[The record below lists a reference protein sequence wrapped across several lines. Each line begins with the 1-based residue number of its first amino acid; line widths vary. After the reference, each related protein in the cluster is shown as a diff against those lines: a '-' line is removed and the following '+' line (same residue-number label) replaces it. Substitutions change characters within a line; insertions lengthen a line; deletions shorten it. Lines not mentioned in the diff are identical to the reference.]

1 MNRPNRTLRHGLLH
15 TMRHHTLRLLTAGLF
30 AAVLCAGLACTALV
44 PSLALAQGATARPTG
59 AVRGLD
65 LQLEG
70 SLEGVRGRELRW
82 LVTAYEVLGMS
93 TLRLAP
99 DTEIQLTTALDPTAE
114 PIVTRTDAHGRALVA
129 LAIPDDAPESF
140 QVVLRASR
148 GSVQRRF
155 ELGVR
160 TRIGRQIQVVP
171 LRERPAPEG
180 LLPVAI
186 LARDHTEQ
194 PLASLPVRLE
204 LLDAAGRQLLPR
216 VELTTDRSGLAHH
229 VFRLPREAV
238 GTVVLHAVS
247 GEREQRLESRETVSL
262 GATSRSG
269 QLLVAIAPAR
279 WVVEP
284 SSTMEVEVVV
294 RNEEGRPIEG
304 AILDVEDTRSYEE
317 RRRAPLRTDARG
329 RARYTYRAPG
339 IGGGYQDVPIS
350 VRAAHELE
358 GQGYA
363 SAQIRVARVERV
375 ATFSVEGGALVPGLG
390 GRVYV
395 RAVDVDGTPA
405 PAGVDVE
412 LRGPR
417 VGSLRGTT
425 DASGIAVLDL
435 PALAAL
441 AAGAQDR
448 CGGEAATAIDVLV
461 RGAEGLESCLALDPD
476 GAARVRLASPYAR
489 AGQPL
494 RFTVARAAT
503 AQRLPISVR
512 VLEHGSMRA
521 VAATVIA
528 GGETTAEVTI
538 PEGVSGRLL
547 VLARPLFGAEEREVR
562 GGAAQALVVRGDWY
576 ALRPRVEAGTGGA
589 RVHLDSVPDTRAL
602 VVAIPLDEAERH
614 GEIEIPGL
622 DVSTRA
628 EPAEATLALVEAALA
643 VTTSRDAAAPFV
655 LRANGPRIE
664 AIPVPA
670 PSDPTTLALLRD
682 PWRSQARFLTGRLA
696 LLYRAIEQRVA
707 TSVPEHLDDVAIETN
722 GRWDFN
728 AQIVASVADGG
739 DLGGEG
745 ATGLGGEPITVEALR
760 AYDPAFTYDN
770 VARRITRERL
780 FRLLVALRRFVLQNG
795 YDIPWAR
802 LGDPSTWLAH
812 TTELYDQAI
821 GQLTTRELVDGWGR
835 PFVLAPVNGRARYG
849 AWQPLPGWEVYSL
862 GPDGRASTGD
872 DVVDPTARVLPSSSP
887 YAQSVGEDGLVA
899 RLTGVELGRATVLDL
914 GQRSGEGWVGIPSSP
929 ESASA
934 GVALQLWESVP
945 ARLAIPLDALALRRP
960 SRTTDGA
967 SRLVSLDGSELVLA
981 LDEEPRTWGIA
992 VIAVSATGVPALAIR
1007 HALLGSPLIVEGE
1020 LPGRVRV
1027 GEPVEVEL
1035 RVTSTASRDLSLS
1048 LDAQGEG
1055 ALSFSAPSTLAIPRE
1070 TSVPVRVRLDGTS
1083 PGHGHAIL
1091 RFLDGGSAVRTA
1103 RSEHAVDRGL
1113 HPIRTRAALASA
1125 SGTRFDLTL
1134 EGPEG
1139 GRDAVG
1145 RVVVMRPGALGLDP
1159 DLGDARER
1167 DPGLVAWSLTMAGR
1181 PVDEALRTSLQ
1192 QDRLGVMPR
1201 LSLAGALV
1209 AWSSA
1214 DSEDEAAQAAAQRVR
1229 SALGGYGSGDPAE
1242 SAAVLAALSPGG
1254 VFELAD
1260 TYERA
1265 LDPVAQLAARERSQ
1279 LRRGLRRYPEEP
1291 SLLARSAAALL
1302 LADPR
1307 DAYGRAMFDR
1317 VVTHL
1322 ETIER
1327 GGARGRVVVPSTA
1340 RDQPLERLV
1349 ATLALSVAAHQLGE
1363 HGLAEELLRGA
1374 AFDDHIAIRAGGEAL
1389 FWWLAAGAYGVLSTP
1404 EGAPPASDSV
1414 TVVVDGR
1421 TLTATLENGFAA
1433 IALEGAGARPSVSV
1447 RTEGPVVVRAE
1458 SLAFGRFDERGDA
1471 PLGLSIVGEPGDAR
1485 HVSSL
1490 ELTVHANREAREPVL
1505 HIQLPAGARADEA
1518 LLAAIRSAP
1527 GVVSAELRTPGLV
1540 RVRLV
1545 SMASGVDLRIPL
1557 PLSWMVRGTVHGLA
1571 VVAFEAAVPG
1581 RMTILPQRTFTI
1593 P

>member
-1 MNRPNRTLRHGLLH
+1 
-15 TMRHHTLRLLTAGLF
+15 
-30 AAVLCAGLACTALV
+30 
-44 PSLALAQGATARPTG
+44 
-59 AVRGLD
+59 
-65 LQLEG
+65 
-70 SLEGVRGRELRW
+70 
-82 LVTAYEVLGMS
+82 
-93 TLRLAP
+93 
-99 DTEIQLTTALDPTAE
+99 
-114 PIVTRTDAHGRALVA
+114 
-129 LAIPDDAPESF
+129 
-140 QVVLRASR
+140 
-148 GSVQRRF
+148 
-155 ELGVR
+155 
-160 TRIGRQIQVVP
+160 
-171 LRERPAPEG
+171 
-180 LLPVAI
+180 
-186 LARDHTEQ
+186 
-194 PLASLPVRLE
+194 
-204 LLDAAGRQLLPR
+204 
-216 VELTTDRSGLAHH
+216 
-229 VFRLPREAV
+229 
-238 GTVVLHAVS
+238 
-247 GEREQRLESRETVSL
+247 
-262 GATSRSG
+262 
-269 QLLVAIAPAR
+269 
-279 WVVEP
+279 
-284 SSTMEVEVVV
+284 
-294 RNEEGRPIEG
+294 
-304 AILDVEDTRSYEE
+304 
-317 RRRAPLRTDARG
+317 
-329 RARYTYRAPG
+329 
-339 IGGGYQDVPIS
+339 
-350 VRAAHELE
+350 
-358 GQGYA
+358 
-363 SAQIRVARVERV
+363 
-375 ATFSVEGGALVPGLG
+375 
-390 GRVYV
+390 
-395 RAVDVDGTPA
+395 
-405 PAGVDVE
+405 
-412 LRGPR
+412 
-417 VGSLRGTT
+417 
-425 DASGIAVLDL
+425 
-435 PALAAL
+435 
-441 AAGAQDR
+441 
-448 CGGEAATAIDVLV
+448 
-461 RGAEGLESCLALDPD
+461 
-476 GAARVRLASPYAR
+476 
-489 AGQPL
+489 
-494 RFTVARAAT
+494 
-503 AQRLPISVR
+503 
-512 VLEHGSMRA
+512 
-521 VAATVIA
+521 
-528 GGETTAEVTI
+528 
-538 PEGVSGRLL
+538 
-547 VLARPLFGAEEREVR
+547 
-562 GGAAQALVVRGDWY
+562 
-576 ALRPRVEAGTGGA
+576 
-589 RVHLDSVPDTRAL
+589 
-602 VVAIPLDEAERH
+602 
-614 GEIEIPGL
+614 
-622 DVSTRA
+622 
-628 EPAEATLALVEAALA
+628 
-643 VTTSRDAAAPFV
+643 
-655 LRANGPRIE
+655 
-664 AIPVPA
+664 
-670 PSDPTTLALLRD
+670 
-682 PWRSQARFLTGRLA
+682 
-696 LLYRAIEQRVA
+696 
-707 TSVPEHLDDVAIETN
+707 
-722 GRWDFN
+722 
-728 AQIVASVADGG
+728 
-739 DLGGEG
+739 
-745 ATGLGGEPITVEALR
+745 
-760 AYDPAFTYDN
+760 
-770 VARRITRERL
+770 
-780 FRLLVALRRFVLQNG
+780 VLQNG

-835 PFVLAPVNGRARYG
+835 PFVLAPVGGRARYA

-872 DVVDPTARVLPSSSP
+872 DVVDPTGRVLPSSSP

-899 RLTGVELGRATVLDL
+899 RLTGVELGRATVIDL

-945 ARLAIPLDALALRRP
+945 ARLVTPLDALALRRP

-967 SRLVSLDGSELVLA
+967 SRLVSLDGSELTLA

-1035 RVTSTASRDLSLS
+1035 RVTSTASRDLSLA

-1055 ALSFSAPSTLAIPRE
+1055 ALSFSAPSTLSIPRE

-1113 HPIRTRAALASA
+1113 HPVRTRAALASA
-1125 SGTRFDLTL
+1125 HGTHFDLTL

-1181 PVDEALRTSLQ
+1181 PLDESLRTSLQ
-1192 QDRLGVMPR
+1192 QDRVGAMPR
-1201 LSLAGALV
+1201 VSLAGALV
-1209 AWSSA
+1209 AWSAA

-1260 TYERA
+1260 TYERS

-1327 GGARGRVVVPSTA
+1327 GGARGRIVVPSTA

-1363 HGLAEELLRGA
+1363 HGLAEELLRAA
-1374 AFDDHIAIRAGGEAL
+1374 AFDDHIVIRAGGEAL
-1389 FWWLAAGAYGVLSTP
+1389 FWWLAAGAYGVLYTP

-1458 SLAFGRFDERGDA
+1458 SLAFGRFEERGDA

-1540 RVRLV
+1540 RVRLI

-1571 VVAFEAAVPG
+1571 VVAFEASVPG